1 MCAEEEEGREGK
13 ANTSGERWNVSHFD
27 SKTTHILS
35 IPVQSDVES
44 FQKQKYMA
52 AFTDFGDK
60 REYIQFLEKE
70 LEQAKY
76 EEGDHPVIIIDEIG
90 QVNN

>member
-1 MCAEEEEGREGK
+1 M
-13 ANTSGERWNVSHFD
+13 
-27 SKTTHILS
+27 
-35 IPVQSDVES
+35 QSDVES

-90 QVNN
+90 